1 MTLDPHLYL
10 GPAVP
15 FAITFNNHP
24 TSAITPRHLKIGRTR
39 RLEMALCV
47 ICMALFALGILGP
60 SVEQPAHYHAF
71 ADQRHL
77 WGIPNLMD
85 VLSNL
90 AFAGF
95 AAMGAWHLWRTSAAA
110 FSAIDRRLAGLF
122 FFGLIV
128 TAAFSGLYHLHPDN
142 EGLAFDRYG
151 MTIAFAGLLGLAAS
165 TRVSERAGQWLG
177 LAVLVCGVS
186 SIQSW
191 SALGNVLPWAILQ
204 YGGMALMLALA
215 CLPARM
221 GALPVSWLTVLLIY
235 TLAKLLEHADQSV
248 FELTHGLVSGHT
260 LKHLVASC
268 ATLPVLAA
276 FRRADRLLESPACD
290 ATFAAKR

>member
-1 MTLDPHLYL
+1 M
-10 GPAVP
+10 P
-15 FAITFNNHP
+15 FAFTANNHP
-24 TSAITPRHLKIGRTR
+24 PSTVTQRHLKIGRTP
-39 RLEMALCV
+39 RLEMVLCL
-47 ICMALFALGILGP
+47 ICMALFALAVLGP
-60 SVEQPAHYHAF
+60 SVEQPGHYHAF

-77 WGIPNLMD
+77 LGIPNLMD
-85 VLSNL
+85 VVSNL

-95 AAMGAWHLWRTSAAA
+95 GAMGAWHLWRTSTAA

-128 TAAFSGLYHLHPDN
+128 TAAFSGWYHLQPDN
-142 EGLAFDRYG
+142 EGLAIDRYG
-151 MTIAFAGLLGLAAS
+151 MTVAFAGLLGLAAS

-177 LAVLVCGVS
+177 LAVLVCGAW

-204 YGGMALMLALA
+204 YGGMAVILALA

-221 GALPVSWLTVLLIY
+221 GALSISWLTVLLIY

-268 ATLPVLAA
+268 AALPVLAA
-276 FRRADRLLESPACD
+276 IRRANRPLESSACD

>member
-1 MTLDPHLYL
+1 M
-10 GPAVP
+10 P
-15 FAITFNNHP
+15 FAYTANNNP
-24 TSAITPRHLKIGRTR
+24 PSTVTQRHLKIGRTP
-39 RLEMALCV
+39 RLEMVLCL
-47 ICMALFALGILGP
+47 ICMALFALAVLGP
-60 SVEQPAHYHAF
+60 SVEQPGHYHAF

-95 AAMGAWHLWRTSAAA
+95 GAMGAWHLWRTSAAA

-128 TAAFSGLYHLHPDN
+128 TAVFSGWYHLQPDN
-142 EGLAFDRYG
+142 EGLAIDRYG
-151 MTIAFAGLLGLAAS
+151 MTVAFAGLLGLAAS

-177 LAVLVCGVS
+177 LAVLVCGAW

-204 YGGMALMLALA
+204 YGGMALILALA

-221 GALPVSWLTVLLIY
+221 GALSVSWLTVLLIY

-248 FELTHGLVSGHT
+248 FEFTHGLVSGHT

-268 ATLPVLAA
+268 AAIPVLAA
-276 FRRADRLLESPACD
+276 IHRANRLLESSACD
-290 ATFAAKR
+290 ATFAAKG